1 MQAVVTAPRAAQ
13 THNLHRAGGRFR
25 RGYRARAAPSTRHHW
40 RPRPDRQPVPG
51 CVGRDVLAGAC
62 VPTSGPAG
70 AVPVRVR
77 SRSSAGLRWRR
88 GRLWHPRRQHRPLR
102 TGPGSG
108 DRCEGRRFA
117 PLARRI
123 YVPGILSS
131 EPSQVCPPA
140 HGTVPERRANVQ
152 KGARPRGTDRRYS
165 VPFRGSAGRRKD
177 AGTCWLGCCPP
188 ELSTGETH
196 PRAKRPMNRAKT
208 PLRRRAAPHGA
219 RRLRPPDDLLTHAG
233 DGRDGGARMTLDRAL
248 ELAGQQHTG
257 RTVDIC
263 GGDQQHGGKNARR
276 GGGCEQQSA
285 CDAERL
291 RYGAR
296 GSKRQPMRGTNLA

>member
-1 MQAVVTAPRAAQ
+1 MAILLAPR
-13 THNLHRAGGRFR
+13 RALDTTGVLGRT
-25 RGYRARAAPSTRHHW
+25 GSLSRAALVVMSLQELAYQLLAP
-40 RPRPDRQPVPG
+40 PVQFPFEF
-51 CVGRDVLAGAC
+51 
-62 VPTSGPAG
+62 
-70 AVPVRVR
+70 R

-208 PLRRRAAPHGA
+208 SLRRRAAPYSNS
-219 RRLRPPDDLLTHAG
+219 P
-233 DGRDGGARMTLDRAL
+233 
-248 ELAGQQHTG
+248 
-257 RTVDIC
+257 
-263 GGDQQHGGKNARR
+263 R
-276 GGGCEQQSA
+276 GV
-285 CDAERL
+285 
-291 RYGAR
+291 
-296 GSKRQPMRGTNLA
+296 

>member
-1 MQAVVTAPRAAQ
+1 MAIVLAPR
-13 THNLHRAGGRFR
+13 RALDTTGVLGRT
-25 RGYRARAAPSTRHHW
+25 GSLSRAALVVMSLQELAYQLLAP
-40 RPRPDRQPVPG
+40 PVQFPFEFALAHLPG
-51 CVGRDVLAGAC
+51 FVGGEEGFGIRED
-62 VPTSGPAG
+62 SI
-70 AVPVRVR
+70 
-77 SRSSAGLRWRR
+77 
-88 GRLWHPRRQHRPLR
+88 RPLR

-188 ELSTGETH
+188 EMSTGETH

-208 PLRRRAAPHGA
+208 SLRRRAAPA
-219 RRLRPPDDLLTHAG
+219 SKPI
-233 DGRDGGARMTLDRAL
+233 RAL
-248 ELAGQQHTG
+248 
-257 RTVDIC
+257 
-263 GGDQQHGGKNARR
+263 R
-276 GGGCEQQSA
+276 GGPPEGALETTGLDEIRSRDQPQSVP
-285 CDAERL
+285 R
-291 RYGAR
+291 
-296 GSKRQPMRGTNLA
+296 